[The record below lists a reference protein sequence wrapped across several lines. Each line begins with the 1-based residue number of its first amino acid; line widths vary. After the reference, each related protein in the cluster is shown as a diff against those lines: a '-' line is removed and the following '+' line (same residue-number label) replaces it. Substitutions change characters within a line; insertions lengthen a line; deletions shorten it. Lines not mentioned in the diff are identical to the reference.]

1 MSLTRDQVRTV
12 AFLARIRV
20 REDELEPLAREIS
33 GILGWIEQLNEV
45 ETEGVAPMTS
55 VVDMMLPMRT
65 DAVTDGGDS
74 AAALKNAPDAA
85 DGFYAVPKVVE

>member
-1 MSLTRDQVRTV
+1 MALTRDQVRAV

-20 REDELEPLAREIS
+20 REDELDSLAQEIS

-45 ETEGVAPMTS
+45 KTEGVAPMAS
-55 VVDMMLPMRT
+55 VVDMTLALRE
-65 DAVTDGGDS
+65 DVVDDGANQ

>member
-20 REDELEPLAREIS
+20 REDELEPMAKEIS
-33 GILGWIEQLNEV
+33 GILHWIEQLNEV
-45 ETEGVAPMTS
+45 KTEDVAPMTS
-55 VVDMMLPMRT
+55 VVAMTLPMRE
-65 DAVTDGGDS
+65 DVVSDGGDP
-74 AAALKNAPDAA
+74 AAVMKNAPEPA